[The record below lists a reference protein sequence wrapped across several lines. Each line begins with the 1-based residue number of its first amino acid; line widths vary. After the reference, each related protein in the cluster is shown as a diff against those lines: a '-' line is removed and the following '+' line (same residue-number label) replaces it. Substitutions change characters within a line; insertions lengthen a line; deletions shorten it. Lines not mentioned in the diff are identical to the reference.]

1 MEAII
6 NHGLR
11 FTSNLRSTTSLA
23 MNNAFPTTRYLC
35 CVNSRFWI
43 FGSNE
48 NNDRYRN
55 TLRSYFLYSRDHFLD
70 QRISKANFNKYIA
83 LAYSTDPHKQPED
96 DSNIPLPNKQ
106 LSLLQRMKQLTKDYW
121 YILLPVHLVTS
132 IGWIGVFYALVTN
145 GVDVTAMLEKCNF
158 SEHYLEMLRNSGA
171 GNWALAYALYKIFTP
186 ARYTVTIGGT
196 TMVIRYLNRLGYLKV
211 SSFKNAATK
220 VEESQKSTT
229 KYKTTYKIERQTQP
243 PKT

>member
-6 NHGLR
+6 NRGLR
-11 FTSNLRSTTSLA
+11 FASNLRSTTSLA
-23 MNNAFPTTRYLC
+23 VNNAFPTTRYLC
-35 CVNSRFWI
+35 CANSRFWLL
-43 FGSNE
+43 GSNE

-55 TLRSYFLYSRDHFLD
+55 TLRSYFLYSQDHFLH

-83 LAYSTDPHKQPED
+83 LAYSTDPKKEPED
-96 DSNIPLPNKQ
+96 GSNTTSPTKKLP
-106 LSLLQRMKQLTKDYW
+106 LLQRMKQLTKDYW
-121 YILLPVHLVTS
+121 YILIPVHVVTS
-132 IGWIGVFYALVTN
+132 LGWIGVFYALITN
-145 GVDVTAMLEKCNF
+145 GVDVTTILEKCHL
-158 SEHYLEMLRNSGA
+158 SEHYLDMLRNSGA
-171 GNWALAYALYKIFTP
+171 GNWALTYALYKIFTP

-196 TMVIRYLNRLGYLKV
+196 TMVIRYLNRIGYLKV
-211 SSFKNAATK
+211 SSFKSAATK